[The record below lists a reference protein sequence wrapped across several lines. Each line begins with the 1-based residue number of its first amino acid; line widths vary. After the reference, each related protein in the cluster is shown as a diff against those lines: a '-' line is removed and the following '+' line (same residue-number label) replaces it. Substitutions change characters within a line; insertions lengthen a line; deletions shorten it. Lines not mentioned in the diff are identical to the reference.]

1 MMWCPKTIF
10 KNGMQATLIPN
21 AKIYQTCSIAFEM
34 RYTAVRRVCSGSL
47 GIPTREEPGIPGQPA
62 AKRTR
67 KHKHI
72 DNNNMKKTI
81 IALLA
86 LAGVAAADYTGSF
99 SWGAGEGA
107 AFTFSDAES
116 IALILEGGSSVTA
129 GYKTADSYPNTFTPD
144 VNVGGA
150 GDNTD
155 GTPWTL
161 DFAIVN
167 YSGSALT
174 INAITFDAFA
184 FNGQG
189 AAQSGDFKTRDIV
202 FALTGAAEVSVVHSF
217 TNIDADPDVKNWDT
231 NPTLTFDAPIVI
243 GSEEGSSAHFTL
255 KVSELNTASN
265 GCFIGLTG
273 ATLVTPTAAVPEPT
287 TATLSLLALAGLA
300 ARRRRR

>member
-1 MMWCPKTIF
+1 
-10 KNGMQATLIPN
+10 
-21 AKIYQTCSIAFEM
+21 
-34 RYTAVRRVCSGSL
+34 
-47 GIPTREEPGIPGQPA
+47 
-62 AKRTR
+62 
-67 KHKHI
+67 
-72 DNNNMKKTI
+72 MKKTI

-99 SWGAGEGA
+99 SWGAEEGA
-107 AFTFSDAES
+107 AFTFSNAES

-129 GYKTADSYPNTFTPD
+129 GYKTANSYPNTFTPN

-150 GDNTD
+150 DDNTD

-189 AAQSGDFKTRDIV
+189 AAQSVDTKTRDIV

-217 TNIDADPDVKNWDT
+217 TNNADPDVKNWDT

-243 GSEEGSSAHFTL
+243 GAEEGSSAHFTL

-265 GCFIGLTG
+265 GCFVGLTG

-300 ARRRRR
+300 ARRHRK